1 MTIEEIRS
9 GIDTRGTGECSKLT
23 SVFCDRKTDL
33 TATRS
38 NKKNCDGYIFILY
51 SKRWWYFVSS
61 SVVQTCTN
69 K

>member
-23 SVFCDRKTDL
+23 SVFCDRKTVL

-38 NKKNCDGYIFILY
+38 NKKTVMAIYLFCTRNVGGI
-51 SKRWWYFVSS
+51 S
-61 SVVQTCTN
+61 SVVA
-69 K
+69 